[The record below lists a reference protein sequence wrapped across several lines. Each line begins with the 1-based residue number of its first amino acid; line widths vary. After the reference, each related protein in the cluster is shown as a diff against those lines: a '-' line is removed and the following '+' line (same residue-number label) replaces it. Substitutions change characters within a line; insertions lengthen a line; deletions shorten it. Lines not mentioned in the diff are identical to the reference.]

1 MGSIPKSFNA
11 PARPDFSKASSSSQK
26 SLVDKI
32 NSFRIEFG
40 PSLKDI
46 QAFTNQLA
54 VMLKAGINIRDGI
67 DAIADQVPNLRFQT
81 VLREVRSDVESG
93 LPLSDA
99 LAKHPKVFSQLYVNM
114 VHASEMSGSLSKMLG
129 RISEHLSN
137 QIETRSMVR
146 GAMIYPAILGVMA
159 IVTTVF
165 LLVFVLPQFT
175 KLFAGKEALLPKPTI
190 MLMAMSA
197 FMRNQ
202 WYIIVGVLVLMIGAL
217 IAALQTDRGKVVF
230 DRFKLRVPIM
240 KRMFRA
246 LYISRSVHTMG
257 ELLTA
262 GVDMLGTLEI
272 TAAVSGNAVYKKMWL
287 SVRDAVK
294 QGDRLSV
301 TLDEIGILPKNVIQ
315 MVAAGEESGKLG
327 HVLTEVAEYYQKE
340 LRGTIKA
347 VTGMIEPLMIILMG
361 FVVGFIAMSIILPI
375 FKMSSLVK

>member
-1 MGSIPKSFNA
+1 MSAIPKTMNA
-11 PARPDFSKASSSSQK
+11 SGRPTPSKTK
-26 SLVDKI
+26 SGSDKSIVEKI

-40 PSLKDI
+40 PNLKDV
-46 QAFTNQLA
+46 QAFTTQLA
-54 VMLKAGINIRDGI
+54 VMLKAGINIRDAI
-67 DAIADQVPNLRFQT
+67 DAIADQVPNMRFQS
-81 VLREVRSDVESG
+81 VLKEVRKDVEAG

-99 LAKHPKVFSQLYVNM
+99 LARHPKVFSQLYVNM

-129 RISEHLSN
+129 RIAEHLSN
-137 QIETRSMVR
+137 QVETRSMVR
-146 GAMIYPAILGVMA
+146 GAMVYPIILGVMA

-202 WYIIVGVLVLMIGAL
+202 WYIIVGVLAMLGGAL
-217 IAALQTDRGKVVF
+217 AISLRTEKGQIALDHV
-230 DRFKLRVPIM
+230 KLHVPIM
-240 KRMFRA
+240 SRMFKA

-287 SVRDAVK
+287 SVRDSVQ
-294 QGDRLSV
+294 QGDRLSA
-301 TLDEIGILPKNVIQ
+301 TLEEIGILPKNVIQ

-340 LRGTIKA
+340 LRATIKT
-347 VTGMIEPLMIILMG
+347 VTGMIEPIMIILMG

>member
-1 MGSIPKSFNA
+1 V
-11 PARPDFSKASSSSQK
+11 FSK
-26 SLVDKI
+26 
-32 NSFRIEFG
+32 
-40 PSLKDI
+40 
-46 QAFTNQLA
+46 
-54 VMLKAGINIRDGI
+54 
-67 DAIADQVPNLRFQT
+67 
-81 VLREVRSDVESG
+81 
-93 LPLSDA
+93 
-99 LAKHPKVFSQLYVNM
+99 LYVNM

-129 RISEHLSN
+129 RISEHVSN
-137 QIETRSMVR
+137 QVETRSMVR
-146 GAMIYPAILGVMA
+146 GAMIYPIILGLMA

-175 KLFAGKEALLPKPTI
+175 KLFEGKEALLPKPTI
-190 MLMAMSA
+190 MLMAMSS

-202 WYIIVGVLVLMIGAL
+202 WYIVVGVLVLLIGSL
-217 IAALQTDRGKVVF
+217 IAALQTDKGKIALDHV
-230 DRFKLRVPIM
+230 KLHVPIM

-287 SVRDAVK
+287 SVRDSVQ

-301 TLDEIGILPKNVIQ
+301 TLNEIGILPKNVIQ

-327 HVLTEVAEYYQKE
+327 HVLTEVAEYYHQE

-347 VTGMIEPLMIILMG
+347 VTGMIEPIMIILMG

>member
-1 MGSIPKSFNA
+1 MTSLPKPPRA
-11 PARPDFSKASSSSQK
+11 PTRPDLRKKK
-26 SLVDKI
+26 SGSDDGVMAKI
-32 NSFRIEFG
+32 NSLRIEFG
-40 PSLKDI
+40 PNLKDV
-46 QAFTNQLA
+46 QAFTTQLA
-54 VMLKAGINIRDGI
+54 VMLKAGINIRDAI
-67 DAIADQVPNLRFQT
+67 DAIADQVPNLRFQS
-81 VLREVRSDVESG
+81 VLREVRKDVESG

-99 LAKHPKVFSQLYVNM
+99 LARHPKVFSQLYVNM

-129 RISEHLSN
+129 RISEHLTN
-137 QIETRSMVR
+137 QVETRSMVR
-146 GAMIYPAILGVMA
+146 GAMIYPIILGVMA

-175 KLFAGKEALLPKPTI
+175 KLFSGKEALLPKPTI

-202 WYIIVGVLVLMIGAL
+202 WYIVVGVLLLIVGVL
-217 IAALQTDRGKVVF
+217 IAVLQTDRGKVGL
-230 DRFKLRVPIM
+230 DHFKLHVPIM

-272 TAAVSGNAVYKKMWL
+272 TAAVAGNAVYKKMWL
-287 SVRDAVK
+287 SVRDSVQ

-301 TLDEIGILPKNVIQ
+301 TLEEIGILPKNVIQ

-327 HVLTEVAEYYQKE
+327 HVLTEVADYYQQE

-347 VTGMIEPLMIILMG
+347 VTGMIEPIMIILMG

>member
-1 MGSIPKSFNA
+1 MDSTPKSLA
-11 PARPDFSKASSSSQK
+11 AQSKPGLQKSSSGSK
-26 SLVDKI
+26 ESLADKV
-32 NSFRIEFG
+32 NSLRVEFG
-40 PSLKDI
+40 PSLKDV

-67 DAIADQVPNLRFQT
+67 DSIADQVPNLRFQS
-81 VLREVRSDVESG
+81 VLREVRKDVEAG

-146 GAMIYPAILGVMA
+146 GAMIYPAILGTMA

-202 WYIIVGVLVLMIGAL
+202 WYIVVGVLMLLVGAL
-217 IAALQTDRGKVVF
+217 VAVLQTERGKVGM
-230 DRFKLRVPIM
+230 DHFKLHVPIM

-287 SVRDAVK
+287 SVRDSVQ
-294 QGDRLSV
+294 QGDRLST

-315 MVAAGEESGKLG
+315 MISAGEESGKLG
-327 HVLTEVAEYYQKE
+327 NVLTEVAEYYQKE

-347 VTGMIEPLMIILMG
+347 VTGMIEPIMIILMG

>member
-1 MGSIPKSFNA
+1 MT
-11 PARPDFSKASSSSQK
+11 
-26 SLVDKI
+26 KI
-32 NSFRIEFG
+32 NSFRVELG

-81 VLREVRSDVESG
+81 VLREVRSDVEAG

-99 LAKHPKVFSQLYVNM
+99 LAKHPKVFSQLYINM

-190 MLMAMSA
+190 MLMAMSS

-202 WYIIVGVLVLMIGAL
+202 WYIVVGVLLTLIGAL
-217 IAALQTDRGKVVF
+217 IAALQTERGKVGF
-230 DRFKLRVPIM
+230 DHFKLRVPIM

-272 TAAVSGNAVYKKMWL
+272 TAAVAGNAVYKKMWL
-287 SVRDAVK
+287 TVRDSVQ
-294 QGDRLSV
+294 QGDRLSI
-301 TLDEIGILPKNVIQ
+301 TLNEIGILPKNVIQ

-347 VTGMIEPLMIILMG
+347 VTGMIEPIMIILMG

>member
-1 MGSIPKSFNA
+1 MGSIPQPFNA
-11 PARPDFSKASSSSQK
+11 SVKSNSRKKESASKDNFMSR
-26 SLVDKI
+26 I
-32 NSFRIEFG
+32 NSLRVELG

-46 QAFTNQLA
+46 QAFTTQLA
-54 VMLKAGINIRDGI
+54 VMLKAGINIRDAI
-67 DAIADQVPNLRFQT
+67 DAIADQVPNLRFKS
-81 VLREVRSDVESG
+81 VLKEVRKDVESG

-99 LAKHPKVFSQLYVNM
+99 LARHPKVFSQLYVNM
-114 VHASEMSGSLSKMLG
+114 VHASEMSGSLSQMLG
-129 RISEHLSN
+129 RISDHLTN

-146 GAMIYPAILGVMA
+146 GAMIYPTILGVMA

-190 MLMAMSA
+190 MLMAMSD
-197 FMRNQ
+197 FMRNR
-202 WYIIVGVLVLMIGAL
+202 WYVVVGILTLLIGTL
-217 IAALQTDRGKVVF
+217 AAVLQTERGKIGL
-230 DRFKLRVPIM
+230 DRFKLHVPIM

-257 ELLTA
+257 ELLSA

-272 TAAVSGNAVYKKMWL
+272 TAAVSGNAVYKNMWL
-287 SVRDAVK
+287 SVRDSVQ
-294 QGDRLSV
+294 QGDRLST

-315 MVAAGEESGKLG
+315 MITAGEESGKLG
-327 HVLTEVAEYYQKE
+327 DVLTEVADYYHHE

-347 VTGMIEPLMIILMG
+347 VTGMIEPIMIILMG

>member
-1 MGSIPKSFNA
+1 MGSIPQPFNA
-11 PARPDFSKASSSSQK
+11 SVKSNSRKKDSKSKDDFLS
-26 SLVDKI
+26 KI
-32 NSFRIEFG
+32 NSLRVELG

-46 QAFTNQLA
+46 QAFTTQLA
-54 VMLKAGINIRDGI
+54 VMLKAGINIRDAI
-67 DAIADQVPNLRFQT
+67 DAIADQVPNLRFQSI
-81 VLREVRSDVESG
+81 LKEVRKDVESG

-129 RISEHLSN
+129 RISEHLTN

-146 GAMIYPAILGVMA
+146 GAMIYPTILGVMA

-190 MLMAMSA
+190 MLMAMSE
-197 FMRNQ
+197 FMRTR
-202 WYIIVGVLVLMIGAL
+202 WYVIVGILTLLIGAL
-217 IAALQTDRGKVVF
+217 VAVLQTERGRVGL
-230 DRFKLRVPIM
+230 DRFKLHVPIM

-257 ELLTA
+257 ELLSA

-272 TAAVSGNAVYKKMWL
+272 TAAVSGNAVYKNMWL
-287 SVRDAVK
+287 SVRDSVQ
-294 QGDRLSV
+294 QGDRLST

-315 MVAAGEESGKLG
+315 MISAGEESGKLG
-327 HVLTEVAEYYQKE
+327 DVLTEVADYYQQQ

-347 VTGMIEPLMIILMG
+347 VTGMIEPIMIILMG

>member
-1 MGSIPKSFNA
+1 MGSIPKTFNP
-11 PARPDFSKASSSSQK
+11 PARPDFRK
-26 SLVDKI
+26 SVSETKGGLVSRI
-32 NSFRIEFG
+32 NSFRVEFG

-46 QAFTNQLA
+46 QAFTTQLA

-67 DAIADQVPNLRFQT
+67 DAIADQVPNLRFQS
-81 VLREVRSDVESG
+81 VLRAVRSDVEGG

-99 LAKHPKVFSQLYVNM
+99 LAKHPKVFSKLYVNM

-129 RISEHLSN
+129 RIAEHLSN
-137 QIETRSMVR
+137 QVETRRMVR
-146 GAMIYPAILGVMA
+146 GAMIYPAILGAMA

-175 KLFAGKEALLPKPTI
+175 KLFSGKEALLPKPTI
-190 MLMAMSA
+190 VLMAMSA

-202 WYIIVGVLVLMIGAL
+202 WYIIVGILMLVIGGL
-217 IAALQTDRGKVVF
+217 VIVLQTDQGKVGL
-230 DRFKLRVPIM
+230 DRVKLHVPIM

-272 TAAVSGNAVYKKMWL
+272 TAAVSGNAVYRKMWL
-287 SVRDAVK
+287 SVRDSVQ
-294 QGDRLSV
+294 QGDRLST
-301 TLDEIGILPKNVIQ
+301 TLDEIGILPKNVTQ
-315 MVAAGEESGKLG
+315 MISAGEESGQLG
-327 HVLTEVAEYYQKE
+327 QVLTEVAEYYQKE
-340 LRGTIKA
+340 LKGTIKA
-347 VTGMIEPLMIILMG
+347 VTGMLEPIMIILMG

>member
-1 MGSIPKSFNA
+1 MGSIPKTAAA
-11 PARPDFSKASSSSQK
+11 PSRPNFGKSSSSSNA
-26 SLVDKI
+26 SLMTKI
-32 NSFRIEFG
+32 NSFRVELG

-81 VLREVRSDVESG
+81 VLREVRSDVEAG

-99 LAKHPKVFSQLYVNM
+99 LAKHPKVFSQLYINM

-190 MLMAMSA
+190 MLMAMSS

-202 WYIIVGVLVLMIGAL
+202 WYIVVGVLLTLIGAL
-217 IAALQTDRGKVVF
+217 IAALQTERGKVGF
-230 DRFKLRVPIM
+230 DHFKLRVPIM

-272 TAAVSGNAVYKKMWL
+272 TAAVAGNAVYKKMWL
-287 SVRDAVK
+287 TVRDSVQ
-294 QGDRLSV
+294 QGDRLSI
-301 TLDEIGILPKNVIQ
+301 TLNEIGILPKNVIQ

-347 VTGMIEPLMIILMG
+347 VTGMIEPIMIILMG

>member
-1 MGSIPKSFNA
+1 MGSIPKTIGA
-11 PARPDFSKASSSSQK
+11 PSRPNFGKSSSS
-26 SLVDKI
+26 SNATLMTKI
-32 NSFRIEFG
+32 NSFRVELG

-46 QAFTNQLA
+46 QAFTTQSA
-54 VMLKAGINIRDGI
+54 VMLRAGINIRDAI

-81 VLREVRSDVESG
+81 VLREVRSDVEAG

-99 LAKHPKVFSQLYVNM
+99 LAKHPKVFSQLYINM

-129 RISEHLSN
+129 RISEHLVN

-190 MLMAMSA
+190 ILMAMSS

-202 WYIIVGVLVLMIGAL
+202 WYIVVGVVVTLIGAL
-217 IAALQTDRGKVVF
+217 IASLQTERGKIAF
-230 DRFKLRVPIM
+230 DHFKLRVPIM
-240 KRMFRA
+240 SRMFRA

-272 TAAVSGNAVYKKMWL
+272 TAAVAGNAVYKKMWL
-287 SVRDAVK
+287 TVRDAVQ
-294 QGDRLSV
+294 QGDRLSL
-301 TLDEIGILPKNVIQ
+301 TLNEIGILPKNVIQ

-347 VTGMIEPLMIILMG
+347 VTGMIEPIMIILMG

>member
-1 MGSIPKSFNA
+1 MGSIPKTFNA
-11 PARPDFSKASSSSQK
+11 PARPNFSKSASDSK
-26 SLVDKI
+26 NGLLDKVNSL
-32 NSFRIEFG
+32 RIEFG
-40 PSLKDI
+40 PSLRDV

-54 VMLKAGINIRDGI
+54 VMLQAGINIRDAI
-67 DAIADQVPNLRFQT
+67 DAIADQVPNLRFQS
-81 VLREVRSDVESG
+81 VLREVRKDVEAG

-99 LAKHPKVFSQLYVNM
+99 LAKHPKVFSQLYINM

-146 GAMIYPAILGVMA
+146 GAMIYPAILGTMA

-175 KLFAGKEALLPKPTI
+175 KLFAGKEALLPKPTVV
-190 MLMAMSA
+190 LMAMSA

-202 WYIIVGVLVLMIGAL
+202 WYIVVGAL
-217 IAALQTDRGKVVF
+217 MLLIGTLVAILQTERGKVSL
-230 DRFKLRVPIM
+230 DHIKLHVPIM
-240 KRMFRA
+240 KRMFRG

-287 SVRDAVK
+287 SARDSVQ
-294 QGDRLSV
+294 QGDRLSA

-315 MVAAGEESGKLG
+315 MVSAGEESGKLG
-327 HVLTEVAEYYQKE
+327 HVLTEVADYYQKE

-347 VTGMIEPLMIILMG
+347 VTGMIEPIMIILMG

>member
-1 MGSIPKSFNA
+1 MGSIPQSLGA
-11 PARPDFSKASSSSQK
+11 PTRPSFSKKSSK
-26 SLVDKI
+26 SDDGLMAKI

-54 VMLKAGINIRDGI
+54 VMLKAGINIRDAI

-99 LAKHPKVFSQLYVNM
+99 LAKHPKVFSQLYINM
-114 VHASEMSGSLSKMLG
+114 VHASEMSGSLSQMLG

-175 KLFAGKEALLPKPTI
+175 KLFADKEALLPKPTI
-190 MLMAMSA
+190 MLMAMSS

-202 WYIIVGVLVLMIGAL
+202 WYIVVGVLLTLIGAL
-217 IAALQTDRGKVVF
+217 IAALQTERGKIGL
-230 DRFKLRVPIM
+230 DHFKLHVPIM

-257 ELLTA
+257 ELLSA

-287 SVRDAVK
+287 TVRDSVQ
-294 QGDRLSV
+294 QGDRLST

-327 HVLTEVAEYYQKE
+327 HVLTEVADYYQKE

-347 VTGMIEPLMIILMG
+347 VTGMIEPIMIILMG